1 MATSYSNLLG
11 LALPVQGELSGTW
24 GDTVNAYITNY
35 LDAAI
40 AGTQSISGDADTTLT
55 KTTGASLGST
65 SSQYAVLNC
74 TGARTAQRTIIA
86 PASSKVYVVINATTG
101 GFGVKVA
108 GPGPTTGVVIQA
120 GTQAQVAWTGADFV
134 VIGVTLLNKTNNG
147 VAYVDSSG
155 NLTSGAALTFDGTT
169 FGVTATST
177 TTPALKLYYNSSSLY
192 GQHSMNAN
200 GDYVV
205 SSPAANGVT
214 SGNLLLNGQPTF
226 GGILF
231 SLNSSEQMR
240 LTSAGLGIGTASPG
254 AKLHVNGWVRSG
266 VGASAAGGFE
276 MPDNGSSAGSRTW
289 RVRNDVNAYGDF
301 SIQTATALGGTTFV
315 DRVNLDPSGNLGL
328 GVVPSAWGSGYKS
341 FEGGSVSNGV
351 QGAVT
356 FFNTAQNGVA
366 LYSNSYN
373 NGTNDVYKYSFSAA
387 KYTIVNN
394 QHSWFTAPSGT
405 AGGAITFTQA
415 MTLDAS
421 GNLLVGT
428 TSALPGNSAYGIF
441 GNSSA
446 SGANRWAAYFG
457 ANSGSSGN
465 PGSFGLTVGWNK
477 SAGDGETNLVY
488 GSSLGGA
495 PGLQISSFNGTTLST
510 QFKLFASGGLY
521 IGATPTDPG
530 AGNLAVTGTVTGTNL
545 YAQSQTWQN
554 VTGSRAIGTSYTN
567 STARPIEVQTSVA
580 SAGGTVNFYMNMNG
594 TYIRV
599 GVAVAGSSECAIT
612 VTVPPGQTYGV
623 STANGSMS
631 SAGAGALAG
640 WNELR

>member
-169 FGVTATST
+169 FSANLSGAAMRISTGSDSGSGYFQFYGSTARLGYVGYGDASQNLYFWNDKNAST
-177 TTPALKLYYNSSSLY
+177 IF
-192 GQHSMNAN
+192 G
-200 GDYVV
+200 
-205 SSPAANGVT
+205 
-214 SGNLLLNGQPTF
+214 LNNT
-226 GGILF
+226 
-231 SLNSSEQMR
+231 EQMR
-240 LTSAGLGIGTASPG
+240 LTSAGLGIGTASPQ
-254 AKLHVNGWVRSG
+254 AKLDVQGTGTQKIRIQTNTSG
-266 VGASAAGGFE
+266 NPTLNLTAVGADLSEILFDRTNSALRFDISAITGAMYLSTGG
-276 MPDNGSSAGSRTW
+276 
-289 RVRNDVNAYGDF
+289 
-301 SIQTATALGGTTFV
+301 Q
-315 DRVNLDPSGNLGL
+315 LGL
-328 GVVPSAWGSGYKS
+328 GVTPKTWGTGWTSIQVSRDTTLSGS
-341 FEGGSVSNGV
+341 TAGSVYSALACNAYAAGTGPASPNWTYNITGSLASRYE
-351 QGAVT
+351 QISGAH
-356 FFNTAQNGVA
+356 Q
-366 LYSNSYN
+366 
-373 NGTNDVYKYSFSAA
+373 
-387 KYTIVNN
+387 
-394 QHSWFTAPSGT
+394 WFTAPSGT

-421 GNLLVGT
+421 GNLLVGVTADTNVPT
-428 TSALPGNSAYGIF
+428 TGVTLRNSSGSVGNIGIGHANGTATGNPYLNFAYNGIGVGGITQYGTTGISLNSAATLAF
-441 GNSSA
+441 
-446 SGANRWAAYFG
+446 
-457 ANSGSSGN
+457 
-465 PGSFGLTVGWNK
+465 
-477 SAGDGETNLVY
+477 
-488 GSSLGGA
+488 
-495 PGLQISSFNGTTLST
+495 QNGVATLDTS
-510 QFKLFASGGLY
+510 
-521 IGATPTDPG
+521 
-530 AGNLAVTGTVTGTNL
+530 GNLAVTGTVTGTNL

-567 STARPIEVQTSVA
+567 STLRPIEVQTSVA